1 MKGTPERIILGSGKN
16 YVAEFDPD
24 KGLPSHTEVC
34 VPENLLGLTKGGAEL
49 TYNEETHEEKDDHG
63 LASKVIT
70 ISEEALLKL
79 GVFTMN
85 GNTLK
90 KLADRCQVTEKDGL
104 RTIKI
109 GGAGNA
115 QNKSWVV
122 CFHHEDAK
130 DGDIWVMIVGR
141 NTAGLTLTFAVDNA
155 TKAEPQ
161 FKALPQDDKGTLITI
176 IEEMDAAEAAA
187 EPAAQEEE

>member
-1 MKGTPERIILGSGKN
+1 MGKGTPERIILGSTKN
-16 YVAEFDPD
+16 YVAEYDPA
-24 KGLPSHTEVC
+24 KGLPSHKDIC
-34 VPENLLGLTKGGAEL
+34 VPENLIGHTKGGAEL
-49 TYNEETHEEKDDHG
+49 SYTETTHEEKDDHG
-63 LASKVIT
+63 LVSKVIT
-70 ISEEALLKL
+70 TEEEATLKL

-85 GNTLK
+85 GNTIK
-90 KLADRCQVTEKDGL
+90 KMADRCQVTEANGL

-115 QNKSWVV
+115 QNKDWVV
-122 CFHHEDAK
+122 CAHHEDRK

-141 NTAGLTLTFAVDNA
+141 NTAGLTFTYAVDNA

-176 IEEMDAAEAAA
+176 IEEMDEAAA
-187 EPAAQEEE
+187 ANAEE